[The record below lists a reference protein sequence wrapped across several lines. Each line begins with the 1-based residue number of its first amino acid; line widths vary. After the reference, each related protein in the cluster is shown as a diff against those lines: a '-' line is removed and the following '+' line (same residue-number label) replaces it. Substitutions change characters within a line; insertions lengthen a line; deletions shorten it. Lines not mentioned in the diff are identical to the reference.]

1 MRWFILEV
9 GVRRRLP
16 HAVHRVKDAVAIG
29 AFSR

>member
-16 HAVHRVKDAVAIG
+16 CTVHRVKDAVAIG